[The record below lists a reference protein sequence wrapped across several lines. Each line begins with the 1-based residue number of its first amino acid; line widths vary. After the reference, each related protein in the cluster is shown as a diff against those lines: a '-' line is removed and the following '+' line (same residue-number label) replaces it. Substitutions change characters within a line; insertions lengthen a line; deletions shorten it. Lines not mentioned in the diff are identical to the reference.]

1 MQIFTN
7 TLNQEPMSKVKE
19 LNFDGQTIFC
29 GLDVHKKN
37 WRVNVRSSEFEL
49 EDYSQDPNGELLLD
63 HLKRRYPGAKYE
75 VAYEAGFC
83 GFAIQRTLE
92 KAGVRCI
99 VVNPADV
106 KSSHKEKMRKNDK
119 IDARKISREL
129 SKGEL
134 EPIYIPVAE
143 MEHVRSLV
151 RQRSRLVSD
160 QTRCKNRIWQL
171 LMFSGLKLEAD
182 LDKPK
187 QYWSR
192 RFIESL
198 KKMDCSTPWLRQAL
212 DLAIEEYLLIRKLL
226 SFATKQIRSLSTQP
240 SFDAIQQLLQSI
252 PGIGIVNA
260 MVIMSELQD
269 INRFKTLDSLCC
281 YAGIVPDTA
290 STGENEKVRGITHRS
305 NHYLRPAIVES
316 SWVIIRKDPAM
327 LMLYKKYC
335 VAMKENKAII
345 KIAKHLLSRIRHV
358 WSKQEKY
365 VIGVVG

>member
-1 MQIFTN
+1 MFTH

-19 LNFDGQTIFC
+19 LNFDGQTIYC

-75 VAYEAGFC
+75 VAYEADFC
-83 GFAIQRTLE
+83 GFGIQRTLE

-129 SKGEL
+129 SKGGL

-187 QYWSR
+187 QYWSS

-198 KKMDCSTPWLRQAL
+198 KKMDCSTPWLKQSL

-226 SFATKQIRSLSTQP
+226 SLATKQIRSLSAQL
-240 SFDAIQQLLQSI
+240 SFDAIQKLLQSI

-290 STGENEKVRGITHRS
+290 STGENEKVRSITHRS

>member
-226 SFATKQIRSLSTQP
+226 SLATKQIRSLSTQP
-240 SFDAIQQLLQSI
+240 SFDAIQQLLLSI